1 MRYAQLRAA
10 FAAVLVAGGLAAC
23 SRPAQSGSVIGP
35 QLGESTAPGP
45 ADPTMPPPD
54 AGVAEVS
61 VRLHDVPT
69 AVPNPAP
76 TVQTMPPT
84 TAPMNQPS
92 THPSVPATVWAPGV
106 PSVPGSRGPSPQGS
120 SPAGASQGP
129 SPGPGAPP
137 APGAPSPTGPATGP
151 TPVPPI
157 PTAPPPQ
164 GTPPLAPPNG
174 PGGAAPRAGSG
185 SR

>member
-35 QLGESTAPGP
+35 QLGESTAQGP
-45 ADPTMPPPD
+45 SDPTMPPPD
-54 AGVAEVS
+54 AGGVTEVS
-61 VRLHDVPT
+61 VRLHGAPT

-76 TVQTMPPT
+76 TVQTMPST
-84 TAPMNQPS
+84 TDPMNRPS

-106 PSVPGSRGPSPQGS
+106 PGPQGPSPQGS
-120 SPAGASQGP
+120 SPAGASQGT

-137 APGAPSPTGPATGP
+137 APGAPSPSGPATGP
-151 TPVPPI
+151 TPVPRI
-157 PTAPPPQ
+157 PTAPPPP

-174 PGGAAPRAGSG
+174 PGGAAPSAGSG